1 MSLDF
6 VIVTA
11 TRDSL
16 ITVKKCIEK
25 IKEFTEGNYLHIIS
39 DDSSS
44 PETLKY
50 LQNLKNIKLLEY
62 SGDKEPHLNIVMKKA
77 FEYAFTLEPKYIITV
92 ESDVYVTPGWSRKLI
107 KAIEQKE
114 DAAGV
119 TCITVNENK
128 RIMPPMK
135 NDLPPNWKAK
145 GKWIADHFND
155 VVLMKK
161 HLTFC
166 CSIFKTS
173 LCKQVD
179 FVDVNRVAGVDVRY
193 SARLRDLGYKLYVD
207 LGMYVYHPSPHS
219 SRREWRIK
227 TNRGRIS

>member
-25 IKEFTEGNYLHIIS
+25 IKEFTEGNYLHIIT

-44 PETLKY
+44 LETLTY
-50 LQNLKNIKLLEY
+50 LRSLEHIKLFEY
-62 SGDKEPHLNIVMKKA
+62 RGDKEPHLNIVMKMA
-77 FEYAFTLEPKYIITV
+77 FDYAFTLDPKYVFTV
-92 ESDVYVTPGWSRKLI
+92 ESDVYVTSEWNKKLI
-107 KAIEQKE
+107 KAIESKE

-119 TCITVNENK
+119 TSITVGEK
-128 RIMPPMK
+128 KQIIPPMR
-135 NDLPPNWKAK
+135 NDLPPNWKH
-145 GKWIADHFND
+145 KWRVDTFDD
-155 VVLMKK
+155 VVKMKK

-166 CSIFKTS
+166 CSIFKTE
-173 LCKQVD
+173 LCKQID
-179 FVDVNRVAGVDVRY
+179 FVKENRVAGVDVRY
-193 SARLRDLGYKLYVD
+193 SAQLRNLGYDLYVD
-207 LGMYVYHPSPHS
+207 LGTYVYHPSPHS
-219 SRREWRIK
+219 SRREWKER